1 MLHKPKRIIVCEK
14 SEERRRFVQA
24 HYPEVLLTTPEE
36 CKEFV
41 LKHSEH
47 RGADRVLE
55 VAGAD
60 DTFRLAWECARPNAI
75 VTVVALYDQPQ
86 VLPLPDMYGKNL
98 TFKTGGVDGCDCE
111 EVLRLIEAG
120 KIDTTPLITH
130 RFPLSEIEEAY
141 RIFENKLDGVI
152 KVAVE
157 PIALHNIENRV
168 AELIAQ
174 LTELWEASVRAT
186 HHFLTEDDICE
197 IRSFVPMAIS
207 NVSHL
212 VIATDAHHSP
222 VAFMGVEND
231 VLEMLFVSPSY
242 IGVGIGRRLV
252 QYVIDHFNIKEVTV
266 NEQNPSAVGFY
277 EHIGFKS
284 YKRTDCDEQGRP
296 FPLIYMR
303 L

>member
-1 MLHKPKRIIVCEK
+1 
-14 SEERRRFVQA
+14 
-24 HYPEVLLTTPEE
+24 
-36 CKEFV
+36 
-41 LKHSEH
+41 
-47 RGADRVLE
+47 
-55 VAGAD
+55 
-60 DTFRLAWECARPNAI
+60 
-75 VTVVALYDQPQ
+75 
-86 VLPLPDMYGKNL
+86 
-98 TFKTGGVDGCDCE
+98 
-111 EVLRLIEAG
+111 
-120 KIDTTPLITH
+120 
-130 RFPLSEIEEAY
+130 LSEIEEAY

-157 PIALHNIENRV
+157 PIALHNVENRLT
-168 AELIAQ
+168 ELVTQ

-186 HHFLTEDDICE
+186 HHFLTEGDICE

-284 YKRTDCDEQGRP
+284 YKRTDYDEQGRP

>member
-1 MLHKPKRIIVCEK
+1 
-14 SEERRRFVQA
+14 
-24 HYPEVLLTTPEE
+24 
-36 CKEFV
+36 
-41 LKHSEH
+41 
-47 RGADRVLE
+47 
-55 VAGAD
+55 
-60 DTFRLAWECARPNAI
+60 
-75 VTVVALYDQPQ
+75 
-86 VLPLPDMYGKNL
+86 
-98 TFKTGGVDGCDCE
+98 
-111 EVLRLIEAG
+111 
-120 KIDTTPLITH
+120 
-130 RFPLSEIEEAY
+130 LSEIEEAY
-141 RIFENKLDGVI
+141 RIFENKRDGVI

-252 QYVIDHFNIKEVTV
+252 QYVIDHFNIEEVTV

>member
-1 MLHKPKRIIVCEK
+1 
-14 SEERRRFVQA
+14 
-24 HYPEVLLTTPEE
+24 
-36 CKEFV
+36 
-41 LKHSEH
+41 
-47 RGADRVLE
+47 
-55 VAGAD
+55 
-60 DTFRLAWECARPNAI
+60 
-75 VTVVALYDQPQ
+75 
-86 VLPLPDMYGKNL
+86 
-98 TFKTGGVDGCDCE
+98 
-111 EVLRLIEAG
+111 VLRLIEAG